1 MSQWPARLTVDPER
15 VAALRRAAGAT
26 KPYAA
31 APLLYS
37 RMATHVAP
45 ETTPQAMGV
54 PPDSLRHAGHE
65 WELHTPLQVGRA
77 YEFSDW
83 ALISDETK
91 ASRSG
96 GRLRF
101 AVLAR
106 SWSDGDGRPVQ
117 TERMTAVRPE
127 VLAPPH
133 GGPDRPAS
141 LGRPTGPAQRPA
153 SYSTGSGTARSP
165 ATWLP
170 RSTPAGSTVP
180 PSPPS
185 AC

>member
-26 KPYAA
+26 KPHAA

-37 RMATHVAP
+37 RMAAHVAP

-65 WELHTPLQVGRA
+65 WELRTPLQVGRA

-91 ASRSG
+91 PSRSG
-96 GRLRF
+96 GSLRF
-101 AVLAR
+101 AVFAR
-106 SWSDGDGRPVQ
+106 SWADDDGHPVQ
-117 TERMTAVRPE
+117 TERMTAVCPE
-127 VLAPPH
+127 VLAPSD
-133 GGPDRPAS
+133 GRPPPRP
-141 LGRPTGPAQRPA
+141 GRPTVPARRPA
-153 SYSTGSGTARSP
+153 SYSTGSGTARIP
-165 ATWLP
+165 ATSSP